1 MFRFTCLVAENVSSL
16 SAKLK
21 AKAGRIFKPLD
32 AHAHACFANLL
43 YIYMLWPNFIVCLI
57 LFYFW
62 FQTHSHSLSY
72 SPKKGNKIYM
82 TEETEV
88 NHNIYTVYLC

>member
-43 YIYMLWPNFIVCLI
+43 YIYVVAKFYRLFK
-57 LFYFW
+57 FYFI
-62 FQTHSHSLSY
+62 FRFKLIRIHYHTP
-72 SPKKGNKIYM
+72 PKKKIKF
-82 TEETEV
+82 T
-88 NHNIYTVYLC
+88 